1 MKANHTTVVLPI
13 LKPCQLPLGG
23 KWLSNNAATRMF
35 LRCAM
40 MAGMSST
47 RSWVAVICLLIP
59 RAYLNSRFPGTIR
72 TNCEY
77 IAFTMCGLSKI
88 DRTHVAIGAD
98 FFGSTFC
105 EYRAADQNRDL
116 LGKTKYQIH
125 VMIDDQ
131 DADGFWQ
138 R

>member
-1 MKANHTTVVLPI
+1 
-13 LKPCQLPLGG
+13 
-23 KWLSNNAATRMF
+23 
-35 LRCAM
+35 
-40 MAGMSST
+40 
-47 RSWVAVICLLIP
+47 
-59 RAYLNSRFPGTIR
+59 
-72 TNCEY
+72 
-77 IAFTMCGLSKI
+77 MCGLSKI

-125 VMIDDQ
+125 VMVDDQ

-138 R
+138 CIDCVKNDVAFCAGDSRSRFIEQQHLRLQPKRNGKLNQPLTSVR